1 MKATIDIPE
10 DVFSIMLDDRQSH
23 TVVKKTGKRESERYW
38 VCDVGRRGVAI
49 GEKRHGRAKHADP
62 VAAIEMA
69 IADAGGATHD

>member
-1 MKATIDIPE
+1 MKAY
-10 DVFSIMLDDRQSH
+10 L
-23 TVVKKTGKRESERYW
+23 